1 MAETRDTLVLI
12 GKLNGMS
19 EQEVEAC
26 GKDQA
31 LLDKIAADQR
41 YALDTL
47 KVEFD
52 SDLLRQWRT
61 AQGRDVIR
69 GTGRE
74 AETASEALTGA
85 QVPRACG
92 STKVNAHPVLLDP
105 GDAAFM
111 NRRKS
116 RSP

>member
-26 GKDQA
+26 GNDQA

-41 YALDTL
+41 YALDDAEGR
-47 KVEFD
+47 VD
-52 SDLLRQWRT
+52 ADLLRQWRT
-61 AQGRDVIR
+61 AQGRDVVR

-85 QVPRACG
+85 QVPGACG
-92 STKVNAHPVLLDP
+92 STKA
-105 GDAAFM
+105 
-111 NRRKS
+111 
-116 RSP
+116 SPTLFSWIQAMRHS